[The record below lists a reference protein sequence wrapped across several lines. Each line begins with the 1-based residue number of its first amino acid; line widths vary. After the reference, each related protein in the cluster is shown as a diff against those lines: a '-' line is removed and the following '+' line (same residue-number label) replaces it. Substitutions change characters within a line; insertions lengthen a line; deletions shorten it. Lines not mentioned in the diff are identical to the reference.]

1 MKVLIAM
8 NLSPRWLALLTG
20 AGLEAVH
27 WSALGAGN
35 APDLEIMSYAKT
47 NDYIVLTHDLD
58 FAAILAATQGEK
70 PSVVQ
75 IRSEQLNPEVIGK
88 QVLLAPRQ
96 MATELA
102 EGALVTVD
110 PERTRVR
117 VLPLDT
123 RN

>member
-1 MKVLIAM
+1 M
-8 NLSPRWLALLTG
+8 T
-20 AGLEAVH
+20 
-27 WSALGAGN
+27 
-35 APDLEIMSYAKT
+35 YARA
-47 NDYIVLTHDLD
+47 NEFVVLTHDLD